1 MKLQVQWNFLMTR
14 FLKEFISIRSIL
26 LLTGV
31 IILGGCNKK
40 VNMKSEEKKDSK
52 FSIITSGGNKMVFEP
67 IDSLFVIEFSKGVS
81 NDRKQEVFD
90 DFNLRLLPIR
100 PRKSLAIQSID
111 KSTLVLGITKGKS
124 SSIRHQII
132 KKYPNEISGIL
143 PALKHEN
150 SSEPLYLRPTTFGVI
165 FYLDVPHDSAM
176 TLLHD
181 YNLSIPDSWIEK
193 HFFPYYVMRLANINI
208 AKHAELFDIIQS
220 ILDKQEVYSA
230 FPLHMNGYNALPYG
244 LNPVPNGLNPAPGKF
259 KNVRKAAPY
268 IKKLNGNLQQI
279 YWTWKTAPWSV
290 LKELAKR
297 NRIFMVQDSIKL
309 EVKLDK
315 INLDEAH
322 QLLLEN
328 RVRLLGTIKDVGN
341 SLIFTGIVKW
351 QDMESFA
358 GNKNVQWLSLPFDV
372 TIEEGFGTEI
382 IPPPP
387 PKNP

>member
-14 FLKEFISIRSIL
+14 FLKEFLSIRSIL

-52 FSIITSGGNKMVFEP
+52 FSINILEGNKIVFES
-67 IDSLFVIEFSKGVS
+67 IDSLLVIEFSNGVS
-81 NDRKQEVFD
+81 NDRKQEVLD

-132 KKYPNEISGIL
+132 KKYPNEINGIL
-143 PALKHEN
+143 PALRHED

-181 YNLSIPDSWIEK
+181 YNLSIPDSWIEN
-193 HFFPYYVMRLANINI
+193 HFFPYYVMRSVYVNIP
-208 AKHAELFDIIQS
+208 KHEGLFDIIQS
-220 ILDKQEVYSA
+220 ISDKQEVYSA
-230 FPLHMNGYNALPYG
+230 FPLYVNGGYSLPRG
-244 LNPVPNGLNPAPGKF
+244 LNPTPGKF
-259 KNVRKAAPY
+259 KNVRKTAPY
-268 IKKLNGNLQQI
+268 IKKLNGNLRRL
-279 YWTWKTAPWSV
+279 YWTWKTAPMSV

-297 NRIFMVQDSIKL
+297 GGIPLVQDSIKV

-328 RVRLLGTIKDVGN
+328 RVRLLGAIKDVGN
-341 SLIFTGIVKW
+341 SLAFTGIVKW
-351 QDMESFA
+351 QDIEGFA
-358 GNKNVQWLSLPFDV
+358 GNKNVQWLSLPFYL
-372 TIEEGFGTEI
+372 TIEGGLDTET

>member
-1 MKLQVQWNFLMTR
+1 MKLQVQWNFLMTKL
-14 FLKEFISIRSIL
+14 LKEFHSYKLIL
-26 LLTGV
+26 LFTGV
-31 IILGGCNKK
+31 IILGGCNKE
-40 VNMKSEEKKDSK
+40 VNMKSEEKRESK
-52 FSIITSGGNKMVFEP
+52 FSLNILEGNKIVFES
-67 IDSLFVIEFSKGVS
+67 IDSLLVIEFSKGVS
-81 NDRKQEVFD
+81 NDRKQEVLD

-132 KKYPNEISGIL
+132 KKYPNEINGIL
-143 PALKHEN
+143 PALTYED
-150 SSEPLYLRPTTFGVI
+150 SSEPLYLRPTTFGVV

-208 AKHAELFDIIQS
+208 AKHAGLFDIIQS
-220 ILDKQEVYSA
+220 ISDKQEVYSA
-230 FPLHMNGYNALPYG
+230 FPLHVNGGYSLPRG
-244 LNPVPNGLNPAPGKF
+244 LNPTPGKF
-259 KNVRKAAPY
+259 KNVRKTAPY
-268 IKKLNGNLQQI
+268 IKKLNGNLRRL
-279 YWTWKTAPWSV
+279 YWTWKTAPMSV

-297 NRIFMVQDSIKL
+297 GGIPLVQDSIKV

-328 RVRLLGTIKDVGN
+328 RVRLLGAIKDVGN
-341 SLIFTGIVKW
+341 SLAFIGIVKW
-351 QDMESFA
+351 QDIEGFA
-358 GNKNVQWLSLPFDV
+358 GNKNVQWLSLPFYL
-372 TIEEGFGTEI
+372 TIEGGLDTET

>member
-14 FLKEFISIRSIL
+14 FLKEFLSIRSIL

-52 FSIITSGGNKMVFEP
+52 FSINILEGNKIVFES
-67 IDSLFVIEFSKGVS
+67 IDSLLVIEFSNGVS
-81 NDRKQEVFD
+81 NDRKQEVLD

-132 KKYPNEISGIL
+132 KKYPNEINGIL
-143 PALKHEN
+143 PALRHED
-150 SSEPLYLRPTTFGVI
+150 SSEPLYLRPTTFGVV

-181 YNLSIPDSWIEK
+181 YNLSIPDSWIEN
-193 HFFPYYVMRLANINI
+193 HFFPYYVMRSVYVNIP
-208 AKHAELFDIIQS
+208 KHEGLFDIIQS
-220 ILDKQEVYSA
+220 ISDKQEVYSA
-230 FPLHMNGYNALPYG
+230 FPLYVNGGYSLPRG
-244 LNPVPNGLNPAPGKF
+244 LNPTPGKF
-259 KNVRKAAPY
+259 KNVRKTAPY
-268 IKKLNGNLQQI
+268 IKKLNGNLRRL
-279 YWTWKTAPWSV
+279 YWTWKTAPMSV

-297 NRIFMVQDSIKL
+297 GGIPLVQDSIKV

-328 RVRLLGTIKDVGN
+328 RVRLLGAIKDVGN
-341 SLIFTGIVKW
+341 SLAFTGIVKW
-351 QDMESFA
+351 QDIEGFA
-358 GNKNVQWLSLPFDV
+358 GNKNVQWLSLPFYL
-372 TIEEGFGTEI
+372 TIEGGLDTET

>member
-14 FLKEFISIRSIL
+14 FLKEFLSIRSIL

-52 FSIITSGGNKMVFEP
+52 FSINILEGNKIVFES
-67 IDSLFVIEFSKGVS
+67 IDSLLVIEFSNGVS
-81 NDRKQEVFD
+81 NDRKQEVLD

-132 KKYPNEISGIL
+132 KKYPNEINGIL

-181 YNLSIPDSWIEK
+181 YNLSIPDSWIEN
-193 HFFPYYVMRLANINI
+193 HFFPYYVMRSVYVNIP
-208 AKHAELFDIIQS
+208 KHEGLFDIIQS
-220 ILDKQEVYSA
+220 ISDKQEVYSA
-230 FPLHMNGYNALPYG
+230 FPLYVNGGYSLPRG
-244 LNPVPNGLNPAPGKF
+244 LNPTPGKF
-259 KNVRKAAPY
+259 KNVRKTAPY
-268 IKKLNGNLQQI
+268 IKKLNGNLRRL
-279 YWTWKTAPWSV
+279 YWTWKTAPMSV

-297 NRIFMVQDSIKL
+297 GGIPLVQDSIKV

-358 GNKNVQWLSLPFDV
+358 GNKNVQWLSLPFYL
-372 TIEEGFGTEI
+372 TIEGGLDTET

>member
-52 FSIITSGGNKMVFEP
+52 FSINILEGNKIVFES
-67 IDSLFVIEFSKGVS
+67 IDSLLVIEFSNGVS
-81 NDRKQEVFD
+81 NDRKQEVLD

-132 KKYPNEISGIL
+132 KKYPNEINGIL
-143 PALKHEN
+143 PALRHED
-150 SSEPLYLRPTTFGVI
+150 SSEPLYLRPTTFGVV

-181 YNLSIPDSWIEK
+181 YNLSIPDSWIEN
-193 HFFPYYVMRLANINI
+193 HFFPYYVMRSVYVNIP
-208 AKHAELFDIIQS
+208 KHEGLFDIIQS
-220 ILDKQEVYSA
+220 ISDKQEVYSA
-230 FPLHMNGYNALPYG
+230 FPLYVNGGYSLPRG
-244 LNPVPNGLNPAPGKF
+244 LNPTPGKF
-259 KNVRKAAPY
+259 KNVRKTAPY
-268 IKKLNGNLQQI
+268 IKKLNGNLRRL
-279 YWTWKTAPWSV
+279 YWTWKTAPMSV

-297 NRIFMVQDSIKL
+297 GGIPLVQDSIKV

-341 SLIFTGIVKW
+341 SLAFTGIVKW
-351 QDMESFA
+351 QDIEGFA
-358 GNKNVQWLSLPFDV
+358 GNKNVQWLSLPFYL
-372 TIEEGFGTEI
+372 TIEGGLDTET

>member
-1 MKLQVQWNFLMTR
+1 MKLQVQWNFLMTK
-14 FLKEFISIRSIL
+14 FLKEFHSYKLIL

-31 IILGGCNKK
+31 IILVGCNKK

-52 FSIITSGGNKMVFEP
+52 FSINILEGNKIVFES
-67 IDSLFVIEFSKGVS
+67 IDSLLVIEFSKGVS
-81 NDRKQEVFD
+81 NDRKQEVLD

-132 KKYPNEISGIL
+132 KKYPNEINGIL
-143 PALKHEN
+143 PALRHED

-193 HFFPYYVMRLANINI
+193 HFFPYYVMRLAYINI
-208 AKHAELFDIIQS
+208 AKHDGLFDIIQS
-220 ILDKQEVYSA
+220 ISDKQEVYSA
-230 FPLHMNGYNALPYG
+230 FPLHVNGGYSLPRG
-244 LNPVPNGLNPAPGKF
+244 LNPTPGKF
-259 KNVRKAAPY
+259 KNVRKTAPY
-268 IKKLNGNLQQI
+268 IKKLNGNLRRL
-279 YWTWKTAPWSV
+279 YWTWKTAPMSV

-297 NRIFMVQDSIKL
+297 GGIPLVQDSIKV

-328 RVRLLGTIKDVGN
+328 RVRLLGAIKDVGN
-341 SLIFTGIVKW
+341 SLAFIGIVKW
-351 QDMESFA
+351 QDIESFA
-358 GNKNVQWLSLPFDV
+358 GNKNVQWLSLPFYL
-372 TIEEGFGTEI
+372 TIEGGLDTET

>member
-14 FLKEFISIRSIL
+14 FLKEFLSIRSIL

-52 FSIITSGGNKMVFEP
+52 FSINILEGNKIVFES
-67 IDSLFVIEFSKGVS
+67 IDSLLVIEFSNGVS
-81 NDRKQEVFD
+81 NDRKQEVLD

-132 KKYPNEISGIL
+132 KKYPNEINGIL
-143 PALKHEN
+143 PALRHED

-181 YNLSIPDSWIEK
+181 YNLSIPDSWIEN
-193 HFFPYYVMRLANINI
+193 HFFPYYVMRSVYVNIP
-208 AKHAELFDIIQS
+208 KHEGLFDIIQS
-220 ILDKQEVYSA
+220 ISDKQEVYSA
-230 FPLHMNGYNALPYG
+230 FPLHVNGGYSLPRG
-244 LNPVPNGLNPAPGKF
+244 LNPTPGKF
-259 KNVRKAAPY
+259 KNVRKTAPY
-268 IKKLNGNLQQI
+268 IKKLNGNLRRL
-279 YWTWKTAPWSV
+279 YWTWKTAPMSV

-297 NRIFMVQDSIKL
+297 GGIPLVQDSIKV

-328 RVRLLGTIKDVGN
+328 RVRLLGAIKDVGN
-341 SLIFTGIVKW
+341 SLAFTGIVKW
-351 QDMESFA
+351 QDIEGFA
-358 GNKNVQWLSLPFDV
+358 GNKNVQWLSLPFYL
-372 TIEEGFGTEI
+372 TIEGGLDTET

>member
-14 FLKEFISIRSIL
+14 FLKEFLSIRSIL

-31 IILGGCNKK
+31 IILVGCNKK

-52 FSIITSGGNKMVFEP
+52 FSINILEGNKIVFES
-67 IDSLFVIEFSKGVS
+67 IDSLLVIEFSNGVS
-81 NDRKQEVFD
+81 NDRKQEVLD

-132 KKYPNEISGIL
+132 KKYPNEINGIL
-143 PALKHEN
+143 PALRHED
-150 SSEPLYLRPTTFGVI
+150 SSEPLYLRPTTFGVV

-181 YNLSIPDSWIEK
+181 YNLSIPDSWIEN
-193 HFFPYYVMRLANINI
+193 HFFPYYVMRSVYVNIP
-208 AKHAELFDIIQS
+208 KHEGLFDIIQS
-220 ILDKQEVYSA
+220 ISDKQEVYSA
-230 FPLHMNGYNALPYG
+230 FPLYVNGGYSLPRG
-244 LNPVPNGLNPAPGKF
+244 LNPTPGKF
-259 KNVRKAAPY
+259 KNVRKTAPY
-268 IKKLNGNLQQI
+268 IKKLNGNLRRL
-279 YWTWKTAPWSV
+279 YWTWKTAPMSV

-297 NRIFMVQDSIKL
+297 GGIPLVQDSIKV

-328 RVRLLGTIKDVGN
+328 RVRLLGAIKDVGN
-341 SLIFTGIVKW
+341 SLAFTGIVKW
-351 QDMESFA
+351 QDIEGFA
-358 GNKNVQWLSLPFDV
+358 GNKNVQWLSLPFYL
-372 TIEEGFGTEI
+372 TIEGGLDTET

>member
-52 FSIITSGGNKMVFEP
+52 FSINILEGNKIVFES
-67 IDSLFVIEFSKGVS
+67 IDSLLVIEFSNGVS
-81 NDRKQEVFD
+81 NDRKQEVLD

-132 KKYPNEISGIL
+132 KKYPNEINGIL
-143 PALKHEN
+143 PALRHED
-150 SSEPLYLRPTTFGVI
+150 SSEPLYLRPTTFGVV

-181 YNLSIPDSWIEK
+181 YNLSIPDSWIEN
-193 HFFPYYVMRLANINI
+193 HFFPYYVMRSVYVNIP
-208 AKHAELFDIIQS
+208 KHEGLFDIIQS
-220 ILDKQEVYSA
+220 ISDKQEVYSA
-230 FPLHMNGYNALPYG
+230 FPLYVNGGYSLPRG
-244 LNPVPNGLNPAPGKF
+244 LNPTPGKF
-259 KNVRKAAPY
+259 KNVRKTAPY
-268 IKKLNGNLQQI
+268 IKKLNGNLRRL
-279 YWTWKTAPWSV
+279 YWTWKTAPMSV

>member
-14 FLKEFISIRSIL
+14 FLKEFLSIRSIL

-52 FSIITSGGNKMVFEP
+52 FSINILEGNKIVFES
-67 IDSLFVIEFSKGVS
+67 IDSLLVIEFSNGVS
-81 NDRKQEVFD
+81 NDRKQEVLD

-132 KKYPNEISGIL
+132 KKYPNEINGIL
-143 PALKHEN
+143 PALRHED
-150 SSEPLYLRPTTFGVI
+150 SSEPLYLRPTTFGVV

-181 YNLSIPDSWIEK
+181 YNLSIPDSWIEN
-193 HFFPYYVMRLANINI
+193 HFFPYYVMRSVYVNIP
-208 AKHAELFDIIQS
+208 KHEGLFDIIQS
-220 ILDKQEVYSA
+220 ISDKQEVYSA
-230 FPLHMNGYNALPYG
+230 FPLHVNGGYSLPRG
-244 LNPVPNGLNPAPGKF
+244 LNPTPGKF
-259 KNVRKAAPY
+259 KNVRKTAPY
-268 IKKLNGNLQQI
+268 IKKLNGNLRRL
-279 YWTWKTAPWSV
+279 YWTWKTAPMSV

-297 NRIFMVQDSIKL
+297 GGIPLVQDSIKV

-328 RVRLLGTIKDVGN
+328 RVRLLGAIKDVGN
-341 SLIFTGIVKW
+341 SLAFTGIVKW
-351 QDMESFA
+351 QDIEGFA
-358 GNKNVQWLSLPFDV
+358 GNKNVQWLSLPFYL
-372 TIEEGFGTEI
+372 TIEGGLDTET

>member
-14 FLKEFISIRSIL
+14 FLKEFLSIRSIL

-52 FSIITSGGNKMVFEP
+52 FSINILEGNKIVFES
-67 IDSLFVIEFSKGVS
+67 IDSLLVIEFSNGVS
-81 NDRKQEVFD
+81 NDRKQEVLD

-132 KKYPNEISGIL
+132 KKYPNEINGIL

-181 YNLSIPDSWIEK
+181 YNLSIPDSWIEN
-193 HFFPYYVMRLANINI
+193 HFFPYYVMRLAYINI
-208 AKHAELFDIIQS
+208 AKHAGLFDIIQS
-220 ILDKQEVYSA
+220 ISDKQEVYSA
-230 FPLHMNGYNALPYG
+230 FPLHVNGGYSLPRG
-244 LNPVPNGLNPAPGKF
+244 LNPTPGKF
-259 KNVRKAAPY
+259 KNVRKTAPY
-268 IKKLNGNLQQI
+268 IKKLNGNLRRL
-279 YWTWKTAPWSV
+279 YWTWKTAPMSV

-297 NRIFMVQDSIKL
+297 GGIPLVQDSIKV

-328 RVRLLGTIKDVGN
+328 RVRLLGAIKDVGN
-341 SLIFTGIVKW
+341 SLAFTGIVKW
-351 QDMESFA
+351 QDIEGFA
-358 GNKNVQWLSLPFDV
+358 GNKNVQWLSLPFYL
-372 TIEEGFGTEI
+372 TIEGGLDTET